1 MSPHASSARS
11 VSSPRK
17 NPEISP
23 EEHEELLDLHNEINN
38 NLTALRTDEVERYVD
53 LFARSLIGKGDV

>member
-1 MSPHASSARS
+1 MRHPPDP
-11 VSSPRK
+11 VSKPRK
-17 NPEISP
+17 NPELSS

-38 NLTALRTDEVERYVD
+38 NLAALGTEDIERYVD

>member
-1 MSPHASSARS
+1 